1 MHVRRKVR
9 RRRRRRAEASS
20 VRRPATRVRLC
31 ESSAGFGPS
40 RICTSVRVRLSRRG
54 FERLRIPNGS
64 TSQRSAGRS
73 LRRAEARSF
82 STHACAPQASTRIV
96 PPDSMARPSAS
107 RVSAPRSDGRSVCS
121 AAGRKKVGRRLL
133 NSFFYPTFVPRHG
146 EVQEWLNWLA
156 WKVSKRQKRFRG
168 SNPLLS
174 AENAQGRPSTDGRP
188 CALFAVGGAVDGAQ
202 VVGCQ

>member
-1 MHVRRKVR
+1 MSAGASPPQTSARAGFVRQLGCGCRGGVSNVSAYRTVR
-9 RRRRRRAEASS
+9 PRRCRRAEVSG
-20 VRRPATRVRLC
+20 VRRPAALASMR
-31 ESSAGFGPS
+31 
-40 RICTSVRVRLSRRG
+40 
-54 FERLRIPNGS
+54 
-64 TSQRSAGRS
+64 
-73 LRRAEARSF
+73 
-82 STHACAPQASTRIV
+82 APQASTRIV
-96 PPDSMARPSAS
+96 PPDSMARPSAV
-107 RVSAPRSDGRSVCS
+107 RVSALRSDVRSVCS

-133 NSFFYPTFVPRHG
+133 NSFFYPTFAPRHG

-202 VVGCQ
+202 VVGCQYLSLIHI